1 MIGGQKCR
9 HHAESASFWRAG
21 LLCYAEIPPDGF
33 GDHRSDWRTDM
44 RLSFCWSKRRL
55 GGQKTWYRGRK
66 ILPCLLPLLKHQ
78 NADVPVVSKLVN
90 RGDEVSLGT
99 ARQAKAIE
107 QVNRQ
112 RTHAVLSQAV
122 KASISVAR
130 GSQLGQDRVPAPLKS
145 VITLGL
151 SE

>member
-1 MIGGQKCR
+1 M
-9 HHAESASFWRAG
+9 
-21 LLCYAEIPPDGF
+21 
-33 GDHRSDWRTDM
+33 
-44 RLSFCWSKRRL
+44 
-55 GGQKTWYRGRK
+55 
-66 ILPCLLPLLKHQ
+66 
-78 NADVPVVSKLVN
+78 PVVSKLVD
-90 RGDEVSLGT
+90 RGDKVSLRT
-99 ARQAKAIE
+99 ARQAKAME